1 MNGLFFILWGEL
13 MAINKQLYKGTFNKY
28 KNLMFYD
35 GHEVDYFYFSS
46 LLTYMDDDPDYNAL
60 ANEIAM
66 QGASAL
72 AKPPLFRETNSH
84 EMPALIQLQEALGF
98 LQKAMQYERA
108 NEIQYFK
115 QKFAIL
121 KDSFSAEEM
130 KEIKEITQLEKLFAD
145 GGKDEFDYNYMLVL
159 INILE
164 QGLEQTKTIAR
175 YEEDRITTIAQQ
187 MAKIKQS
194 RRKQLDGLWK
204 KQNNLGKN
212 DTINQNDPN
221 YIKYIQNANKKFH
234 RNIEVSYVTHG
245 NLSSPL
251 DDKKR
256 KRIWGAK
263 KYLANIP
270 KTVDVKVGEWIT
282 SHIQEI
288 FESEI
293 HMKQFEELASEYLS
307 TGKANTSTVREML
320 VKSIV
325 NDGVKHTVEILEG
338 AYKELPTD
346 EFIKT
351 LEEQIQE
358 TREYKISGYY
368 SNFGQ
373 YGRHLNFFD
382 TKTLKNGQEIADGLY
397 DAYSNLIKELTKKGH
412 KQTKEETQL
421 MAAIKQRGHLQTYTR
436 IVSLINK
443 LESAQRKWD
452 KWQQDIS
459 SGRRKQDKMTQINL
473 GSDGYGG
480 DVIVQ
485 VKITA
490 KGVEFLG
497 EYESQDSGQ
506 VLNNALNKTSLMRKV
521 GNGRTKAT
529 TIKGAITG
537 LKTKM
542 SHSLRDDL
550 SNAIANIMANSKNT
564 KTYAQITTAFEKA
577 LTGLKLS
584 VGGPKLSEIAPAIL
598 QATIKG
604 TLDVHHPGSI
614 NRRND
619 MITIT
624 LQYNNIHLESTLT
637 EIMNLRAEELVDR
650 LDPTI
655 ANIQK
660 NYITNFE
667 HEFYQKMSKL
677 KNTDANYNSLAENE
691 KIWFEYYQE
700 QQKRL
705 KDIQELGTEL
715 DSEWGRYVEN
725 ARKEG
730 RSEEEINAQ
739 RITILESL
747 KDSFFISNTMKTYNQ
762 YQNNLGFSG
771 ASLGAN
777 VEAQLTNLNTLFT
790 KAGCPIQDSDLLWLR
805 SAIINCSPVS
815 IVGEKNKNIIENYLS
830 SMAAF
835 AMFDEG
841 SAEAQIINDLDKK
854 IEERVK
860 TSPNIL
866 HLYRVNSLFVPGSVV
881 LQRTIEEL
889 SKCLDIST
897 RSLDIA
903 LSKRGAGVTIVNT
916 MNEGLIPNRSTT
928 SKRYPVQDTDPWGTV
943 ASATDSHVKLKIM
956 FLAGLL
962 DIINSMNKIMG
973 NIQVP

>member
-1 MNGLFFILWGEL
+1 

-46 LLTYMDDDPDYNAL
+46 LLTYIDDDPDYNAL
-60 ANEIAM
+60 ANEVAM
-66 QGASAL
+66 QGIAAL
-72 AKPPLFRETNSH
+72 AKPPLFRETNSR
-84 EMPALIQLQEALGF
+84 EMPALMQLQQALEF
-98 LQKAMQYERA
+98 LQKAVQYERA

-121 KDSFSAEEM
+121 KDSFSAKEM

-145 GGKDEFDYNYMLVL
+145 SEKDEFDYNYMIVL

-164 QGLEQTKTIAR
+164 QGLKQTKTVAQ
-175 YEEDRITTIAQQ
+175 YEENRITTIAQQ

-204 KQNNLGKN
+204 KQNGLGKN

-221 YIKYIQNANKKFH
+221 YIKYILKANKRFH

-251 DDKKR
+251 DNKKR

-263 KYLANIP
+263 KYLADIP

-282 SHIQEI
+282 QHIQEI
-288 FESEI
+288 FESSQY
-293 HMKQFEELASEYLS
+293 MPLFEQLANQYLN
-307 TGKANTSTVREML
+307 TGRANTSTVREML

-373 YGRHLNFFD
+373 YGRHLDFFD
-382 TKTLKNGQEIADGLY
+382 PKTLKNGQEIADGLY
-397 DAYSNLIKELTKKGH
+397 DAYSNLIKELTKESH

-421 MAAIKQRGHLQTYTR
+421 MTAIKQRGHLQTYSR
-436 IVSLINK
+436 MISLINK

-452 KWQQDIS
+452 KLQQDII
-459 SGRRKQDKMTQINL
+459 SGRRKKPIDTQINL
-473 GSDGYGG
+473 GSNGSGQ

-485 VKITA
+485 VQITA
-490 KGVEFLG
+490 NDIKFMG
-497 EYESQDSGQ
+497 EYEEEPNDK
-506 VLNNALNKTSLMRKV
+506 VLNNALNKLSLMRKV

-529 TIKGAITG
+529 TIKGIIMG

-550 SNAIANIMANSKNT
+550 SASIALIMANPKNT
-564 KTYAQITTAFEKA
+564 KTYSQITTAFEKA

-584 VGGPKLSEIAPAIL
+584 VGGPKLSEIAPGIL
-598 QATIKG
+598 QAAIKG
-604 TLDVHHPGSI
+604 TLDVHHPGAI

-619 MITIT
+619 MITVT
-624 LQYNNIHLESTLT
+624 LQYNNIRLESTLA
-637 EIMNLRAEELVDR
+637 EIMNTRAEELVER
-650 LDPTI
+650 LDPEI

-677 KNTDANYNSLAENE
+677 KSTDSNYNSLAKNE
-691 KIWFEYYQE
+691 EIWFEYYQE

-705 KDIQELGTEL
+705 KDIQELGAEL

-730 RSEEEINAQ
+730 RSEEKINAQ
-739 RITILESL
+739 RMTILESL
-747 KDSFFISNTMKTYNQ
+747 KDSFFISDTMKTYNQ
-762 YQNNLGFSG
+762 YQNNLGFGG

-777 VEAQLTNLNTLFT
+777 VEAQLNNLNTLFT

-830 SMAAF
+830 SMAAL

-841 SAEAQIINDLDKK
+841 SAEAQIIDDLDKK
-854 IEERVK
+854 VEDRVK
-860 TSPNIL
+860 TSPNVL
-866 HLYRVNSLFVPGSVV
+866 HLYRVNGIFVPGSVV

-928 SKRYPVQDTDPWGTV
+928 SKRYPVEDTDPWGTV
-943 ASATDSHVKLKIM
+943 ASTTDSHVKLKIM

-962 DIINSMNKIMG
+962 DIINNMNKIMG
-973 NIQVP
+973 NVQAP